1 MKGVGCLG
9 VSRLRNRVYGFPLK
23 CQAIGFGLPGR
34 GDVKRVYGL
43 KRNAQK
49 FLDARLPG
57 Q

>member
-1 MKGVGCLG
+1 M
-9 VSRLRNRVYGFPLK
+9 YEFPLK

-43 KRNAQK
+43 KRNGQK